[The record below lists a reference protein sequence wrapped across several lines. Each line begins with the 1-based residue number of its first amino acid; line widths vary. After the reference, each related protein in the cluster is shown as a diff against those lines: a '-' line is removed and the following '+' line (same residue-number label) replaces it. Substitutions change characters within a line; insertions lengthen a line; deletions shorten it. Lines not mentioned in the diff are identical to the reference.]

1 MQTQAHSL
9 CRRNEMNSTHQSPAR
24 PTAKEQTSEHLLRT
38 RWRIPFAGF
47 LLGLMGGLSYT
58 WGVYIGL
65 LVERFGWT
73 TAMSALPYSAFMV
86 VFALFMVPAGRLQD
100 KLGPRRVSSAGA
112 ILFAASDVLAALL
125 GRLPQ
130 VWWLVLA

>member
-1 MQTQAHSL
+1 MNGTDKSTTQ
-9 CRRNEMNSTHQSPAR
+9 
-24 PTAKEQTSEHLLRT
+24 PTAKDKTSERLLRT

-58 WGVYIGL
+58 WGVYIGP

-112 ILFAASDVLAALL
+112 ILFFASY
-125 GRLPQ
+125 
-130 VWWLVLA
+130 